1 MTNTLEIDKS
11 EEHWK
16 DIKGYENKYLIS
28 NLGRVYILGKE
39 IEDTIGRKRKLKGKI
54 AKQATSLNGYKF
66 VGLTNN
72 DNRKIHYIHRL
83 VSEHF
88 IERIENKEWINHIDG
103 DKSNN
108 ASYNLEW
115 CTPSENVKH
124 AYDKKITKHFI
135 GIKAPLSKLDDDK
148 VREIR
153 KLYENKNITQIELCD
168 LYNVSLGT
176 IGKVLR
182 KETWKHVE

>member
-1 MTNTLEIDKS
+1 MNGVHHLKMLNTL
-11 EEHWK
+11 
-16 DIKGYENKYLIS
+16 
-28 NLGRVYILGKE
+28 
-39 IEDTIGRKRKLKGKI
+39 T
-54 AKQATSLNGYKF
+54 T
-66 VGLTNN
+66 
-72 DNRKIHYIHRL
+72 
-83 VSEHF
+83 
-88 IERIENKEWINHIDG
+88 
-103 DKSNN
+103 
-108 ASYNLEW
+108 
-115 CTPSENVKH
+115 
-124 AYDKKITKHFI
+124 KITKHFI